1 MEVQRGY
8 SDCKSPRLSCRI
20 ACRAESARGIA
31 PRAAHRSGLEP
42 LDSSG
47 SCHPMKA
54 AAFRQDRFGSS
65 CFQLTRPI
73 KTRLAC
79 PLCSTGIIPL
89 PRYYG
94 TVRLCPADQY
104 FRPRGAS
111 ACAFSLSTA
120 GRFSSSVPEPGIESR
135 HRCTGH
141 HMASKQVSAMPFPR
155 EEGPLRFRCPLLIR
169 FDALSM
175 VHLRSSLYS
184 IHDVI
189 SSRLLTMT
197 FTTAAFDRSS
207 SWLFEACS
215 YKPASKGL
223 PPSPVQHRAL
233 TSSFLTQ
240 PLHGSGQAARPHP
253 APTLG
258 DNA

>member
-65 CFQLTRPI
+65 CFQLSRPI

-94 TVRLCPADQY
+94 TVRLCPADHY

-120 GRFSSSVPEPGIESR
+120 CRFSSSVLEPGIESR
-135 HRCTGH
+135 HLCTGH
-141 HMASKQVSAMPFPR
+141 RMASKQVSAMLIPR
-155 EEGPLRFRCPLLIR
+155 AEGTLRFRCRLLIR
-169 FDALSM
+169 FDAFSV

-223 PPSPVQHRAL
+223 PSSPTQHRAQ
-233 TSSFLTQ
+233 TCTFLTQ
-240 PLHGSGQAARPHP
+240 PLHGSRTSGTTASGSCLR
-253 APTLG
+253 
-258 DNA
+258 

>member
-1 MEVQRGY
+1 MI
-8 SDCKSPRLSCRI
+8 SHD
-20 ACRAESARGIA
+20 AESARGIS

-47 SCHPMKA
+47 SCHPMKTA
-54 AAFRQDRFGSS
+54 VLHLDRIGSS
-65 CFQLTRPI
+65 CCQLTKPTKKRV
-73 KTRLAC
+73 AC
-79 PLCSTGIIPL
+79 PLRSPDITPVPHYYETVRPCST
-89 PRYYG
+89 
-94 TVRLCPADQY
+94 DQY

-135 HRCTGH
+135 HLYTGH

-155 EEGPLRFRCPLLIR
+155 EEGPLRFRCHLLIR
-169 FDALSM
+169 FDASSV

-184 IHDVI
+184 THDVI
-189 SSRLLTMT
+189 SSRLSTMT

-223 PPSPVQHRAL
+223 PSSPAQHRAL
-233 TSSFLTQ
+233 TSAFLTQ
-240 PLHGSGQAARPHP
+240 PLHRPGRALVSASGSY
-253 APTLG
+253 LG
-258 DNA
+258 